1 MKREINLYLLGGFVF
16 TSLVGTL
23 FHFAYEWSGNNIIVA
38 AVSAVNESTAEH
50 LKIFFFPTFIFG
62 IFEYLKYGKEIGCF
76 WKIKLEGIL
85 LGMLFITAFFYT
97 YKGIVGHNIDFLNIL
112 DFFLGAAVCYIWQKL
127 RFRNN
132 RKNCR
137 EFVWFGITC
146 LIAAAFIYFTY
157 NPPVIGLFE
166 DPITLEYGIVH

>member
-16 TSLVGTL
+16 TALVGTL

-85 LGMLFITAFFYT
+85 LGMLFITAWW
-97 YKGIVGHNIDFLNIL
+97 GIWHIVAGLTVAYL
-112 DFFLGAAVCYIWQKL
+112 
-127 RFRNN
+127 FR
-132 RKNCR
+132 RKQIN
-137 EFVWFGITC
+137 
-146 LIAAAFIYFTY
+146 A
-157 NPPVIGLFE
+157 
-166 DPITLEYGIVH
+166 